1 MKTRDRFL
9 VLLSS
14 YFWAILGLFFTSSFL
29 FFALPVIALVYLFV
43 GGRKHV

>member
-29 FFALPVIALVYLFV
+29 FMIIPVAALVYLFV
-43 GGRKHV
+43 GGKKA